1 MDCAHPYALAHGAL
15 EGTGLGFWQNRSRV
29 VASFTFAIVAF
40 ASSPFNSAVPLYRFF
55 FLGLLLATI
64 VFILSWSRL
73 SNDHSVD
80 SQCV

>member
-55 FLGLLLATI
+55 F
-64 VFILSWSRL
+64 SRP
-73 SNDHSVD
+73 SFGDHRVHFVLVTSI
-80 SQCV
+80 Q